1 MSDPVSLA
9 LGLFSLGVNLW
20 GSNKARAAAEQQSAD
35 YQIQAEINRQIGAF
49 NAQVAEITGEDA
61 VSAIADET
69 SKLIGKQKVAF
80 ARHGIEMVGTP
91 YFVLGETYRMGL
103 KKAQQAYFNA
113 QVQKIN
119 AQHTAATAVA
129 ASKASASNYSYQA
142 LSHTL
147 NLFQNFMD
155 GVQMVQSHIG
165 ANATPSQNP
174 PNIFSLEAQAER
186 IVVPG
191 LDPNGVVS

>member
-1 MSDPVSLA
+1 MTDPVSLG
-9 LGLFSLGVNLW
+9 LGLLSLGVNLW
-20 GSNKARAAAEQQSAD
+20 ATNEAKSAAQQQSAD
-35 YQIQAEINRQIGAF
+35 YELQAEINRQIGAF

-61 VSAIADET
+61 VAAIADET
-69 SKLIGKQKVAF
+69 AQLLGRQRVAF

-91 YFVLGETYRMGL
+91 YFVLGDTYRMGQR
-103 KKAQQAYFNA
+103 KAQQAYFNA

-119 AQHTAATAVA
+119 AQHTADTAVA
-129 ASKASASNYSYQA
+129 SSKASASNYSYQA

-165 ANATPSQNP
+165 ANSTPSTNP
-174 PNIFSLEAQAER
+174 PNIFNLESQAER

-191 LDPNGVVS
+191 LNPNGVLL